1 MQTNKK
7 KEEIKMKNK
16 RSKLNKKIRQ
26 TIFVIGV
33 HAVFIG
39 IILYGFSHITVY

>member
-1 MQTNKK
+1 
-7 KEEIKMKNK
+7 MKNK
-16 RSKLNKKIRQ
+16 RSKLKNKIRQ
-26 TIFVIGV
+26 AIFVIGV

>member
-1 MQTNKK
+1 MKK
-7 KEEIKMKNK
+7 K
-16 RSKLNKKIRQ
+16 RSKLNNKIRQ
-26 TIFVIGV
+26 AIFVIGV

>member
-1 MQTNKK
+1 
-7 KEEIKMKNK
+7 MKNK
-16 RSKLNKKIRQ
+16 RSKLNNKIRQ
-26 TIFVIGV
+26 AIFVIGA